1 MFAASGQ
8 SNVFH
13 LTQARTT
20 VCGLRVSPA
29 VREKRF
35 GSRLHLLFS
44 KPSDGRLCKSCL
56 RISNGEL
63 ARARGDGANLSR
75 TP

>member
-13 LTQARTT
+13 FTEGGGRTT

-35 GSRLHLLFS
+35 GSRLHLILS
-44 KPSDGRLCKSCL
+44 EPPDGRLCKNCL
-56 RISNGEL
+56 RISQQNDD
-63 ARARGDGANLSR
+63 AA
-75 TP
+75 